1 MKKAWMIALAC
12 VLALLLAGCS
22 GKDIQKKANDFV
34 NGVEDKLDGVED
46 ELTGA
51 PADEPDETPQ
61 PEPAPADAPAA
72 AVSDDTVRPEIKEA
86 IDSYEAFF
94 DEYVEFMA
102 SYDSSDLSALTGYLS
117 MMQQYTDTMQKLD
130 DMEDDDLTSAELT
143 YYTQAMLR
151 IDQKLVGA
159 LGEMDG

>member
-1 MKKAWMIALAC
+1 MKKVWMIALAC
-12 VLALLLAGCS
+12 VLALLLVGCS
-22 GKDIQKKANDFV
+22 GKDIQKKANDLV
-34 NGVEDKLDGVED
+34 NSVEDKLAGE
-46 ELTGA
+46 

-61 PEPAPADAPAA
+61 PEPAPTDAPAQ